1 MSHHV
6 ELPWEDD
13 EFSSQTADNPYS
25 VGLGDEGDAVGEG
38 GHGSAGWA
46 PSEQTLFGIRSGE
59 SLATGFGL
67 EGSEYGMYFQ
77 TWNPWET
84 QYAEAGLELTE
95 AELRAQTEAKKGY
108 GQDMYDTQMARIGEQ
123 KTEAGL
129 DLDVSAGNIQTN
141 LQSTWLDTSSQ
152 STARTSQAG
161 FTGRSKGREAFM
173 RSETE
178 YGTQMGEATRGYDK
192 QISALTQTGTELG
205 ITKTYDDT
213 IADMNYTYGVAGAQL
228 DAAMTATREQK
239 DYIDDIYDTLADLA
253 QAQAWD
259 D

>member
-1 MSHHV
+1 MSSHISY
-6 ELPWEDD
+6 PWDD
-13 EFSSQTADNPYS
+13 DFSSDTSDNPYS
-25 VGLGDEGDAVGEG
+25 VDLGQTDPNVGEG
-38 GHGSAGWA
+38 VHGTAGWA
-46 PSEQTLFGIRSGE
+46 PSEQTLFDITSGE

-67 EGSEYGMYFQ
+67 DEGEYGMYFQ

-95 AELRAQTEAKKGY
+95 AELRAQTEAKKEY

-123 KTEAGL
+123 KTEVGL
-129 DLDVSAGNIQTN
+129 DLDAAAKNTQQN

-161 FTGRSKGREAFM
+161 FTGRSKGREAFT

-178 YGTQMGEATRGYDK
+178 YDTQMGEATRGYDK
-192 QISALTQTGTELG
+192 QISSLTQTGTELG
-205 ITKTYDDT
+205 ITKTYNDT